1 MSSEGPENTCWSM
14 QLMELVVEEARWRT
28 GPSVL
33 GPAIDT
39 ERTDRMVVVVMAA
52 LVEVPTAH
60 EADSEGVVVAEKQQ
74 YSAVV
79 YIGHVHYPVGA

>member
-1 MSSEGPENTCWSM
+1 ML
-14 QLMELVVEEARWRT
+14 LMELVVEEAHWRT

-33 GPAIDT
+33 GPAIDIG
-39 ERTDRMVVVVMAA
+39 RTDRMIVEVMAA

-60 EADSEGVVVAEKQQ
+60 EVDSEAVGVAEKQQ

-79 YIGHVHYPVGA
+79 YVGLDHWPVGA